1 MNILAIETSCDE
13 TSVAIVRDGRHIASN
28 VVASQIPLHQKYGGV
43 VPELASRQ
51 HIVTIIPVLDEAMKQ
66 ADVTWV
72 HIDAVGVTRGPGLS
86 PALLVGVNVAK
97 AIAFARLKPLVAVN
111 HIEGHIYSNWLI
123 PEADAA
129 QGISKSE
136 PRFPALCL
144 IVSGGHTELAL
155 MTGHGQYKLLGKTI
169 DDAAGEAFDK
179 AARILGLGYPGGPAI
194 QKAAEGGDPN
204 RFALPRAWLKG
215 THDFSFSGLKT
226 ALLRKVQE
234 YGVTASKPAP
244 WQQNPAAAQQL
255 IDQQAQA
262 VQSDQEAT
270 KLSLNT
276 TKLVDLS
283 SFIAEPSDQ
292 PQVTKSALQPRPATT
307 DDRRPTTDDRRNQES
322 ELGQS
327 AIRNPQSVIP
337 TESLPVADLAA
348 SFQAAVVDALVEKT
362 LAAANEYGAREVLVA
377 GGVAANALLRQ
388 RLDERLRIPYRYPP
402 LSLCTDNAAMIG
414 AAAYYRYA
422 DSLQHDFTLD
432 IEPNARYV

>member
-13 TSVAIVRDGRHIASN
+13 TSVAVVRDGRHIIAN
-28 VVASQIPLHQKYGGV
+28 VIASQIALHQKYGGV

-51 HIVTIIPVLDEAMKQ
+51 HIVTIIPVLEEALNRAGM
-66 ADVTWV
+66 TWV
-72 HIDAVGVTRGPGLS
+72 NIDAVAVTRGPGLS
-86 PALLVGVNVAK
+86 PALLVGVNAAK
-97 AIAFARLKPLVAVN
+97 AIAFARTKPLVAVN

-123 PEADAA
+123 PENDDA
-129 QGISKSE
+129 QGNAKPE

-155 MTGHGQYKLLGKTI
+155 MTGHGQYRLLGKTV

-179 AARILGLGYPGGPAI
+179 AARILGLGYPGGPAV
-194 QKAAEGGDPN
+194 QKAAEEGDPN
-204 RFALPRAWLKG
+204 RFAFPRASLKG

-234 YGVTASKPAP
+234 YGVTTARPAP
-244 WQQNPAAAQQL
+244 WQQNPGAAQQI
-255 IDQQAQA
+255 IDEQVQAKK
-262 VQSDQEAT
+262 DEHEAA
-270 KLSLNT
+270 KLSLGT

-283 SFIAEPSDQ
+283 SFVAEPSEQ
-292 PQVTKSALQPRPATT
+292 PQVTQATT
-307 DDRRPTTDDRRNQES
+307 KQQPPAPSSADEPE
-322 ELGQS
+322 QS
-327 AIRNPQSVIP
+327 VIRNPQSAIHHEP
-337 TESLPVADLAA
+337 LPVADLAA
-348 SFQAAVVDALVEKT
+348 SFQAAVVDALVQKT

-388 RLDERLRIPYRYPP
+388 RLDERLRMPFRYPP
-402 LSLCTDNAAMIG
+402 LVLCTDNAAMIA